1 MPYTQ
6 YTASPF
12 LWQERIKKRRITNQ
26 TKAERKITV
35 AGSREE
41 AILNFLDEVDR
52 LNMHGM
58 LLTLEGQTL
67 AEGYWKPWRAEQPHR
82 MYSVSKSVVSLAVGM
97 LADEGRLSLDDRIAA
112 YFQEWTGGDK
122 PELLLRVTIR
132 DMLRMATCYDRA
144 MYSPLKDEDWTKPFF
159 FGRPTHVPG
168 TVFSYDTSASQVM
181 CALVERLC
189 GKPILDWMEE
199 KLFQPL
205 GMKGAKKW
213 LRDRAGVSQGGTGLI
228 MTLRDLSRLANFC
241 MSDGRGLI
249 SSDYLR
255 AATGWQIATDERA
268 GLEERYGYGYQF
280 WQMRRGFSMYGMGGQ
295 MAMCLPEKQL
305 CLCTTADLIMDA
317 TGVQPLYDAF
327 FRHLADIDTLSSDP
341 ALAPRVQARLN
352 ALEAPARRNETQNH
366 PFLAD
371 IELSHGTLPFDRLE
385 VRKHEVTFHQG
396 GTAYVLPYG
405 NGCWKSGT
413 FPGTEEACISSGG
426 WAAPER
432 FLLHCELNGDSSCG
446 MDLIVALHEREATV
460 RVVSSLWE
468 VVPNWQGQDWGKAAV
483 G

>member
-1 MPYTQ
+1 M
-6 YTASPF
+6 A
-12 LWQERIKKRRITNQ
+12 R
-26 TKAERKITV
+26 
-35 AGSREE
+35 SREE

-58 LLTLEGQTL
+58 LLTLEGQPL
-67 AEGYWKPWRAEQPHR
+67 AEGYWKPWHAEQPYR
-82 MYSVSKSVVSLAVGM
+82 MYSVSKSVVSLAVGI
-97 LADEGRLSLDDRIAA
+97 LADEGRLSLNDRIAV
-112 YFQEWTGGDK
+112 YFPEWMGGDK

-189 GKPILDWMEE
+189 GKPILDWMDE

-305 CLCTTADLIMDA
+305 CLCTTADLILDA

-327 FRHLADIDTLSSDP
+327 FRHLADIDALPSDP

-352 ALEAPARRNETQNH
+352 ALEAPARRNETQDH
-366 PFLAD
+366 PFSAD

-385 VRKHEVTFHQG
+385 VQMHEVTFHQG

-405 NGCWKSGT
+405 NGCWENGT
-413 FPGTEEACISSGG
+413 FPGTDEACISSGG
-426 WAAPER
+426 WAASER

-446 MDLIVALHEREATV
+446 MDLIVALREREATV
-460 RVVSSLWE
+460 RVVSSLQE
-468 VVPNWQGQDWGKAAV
+468 VVSDWQGQDWGKAEV
-483 G
+483 GRKRPLNGKG